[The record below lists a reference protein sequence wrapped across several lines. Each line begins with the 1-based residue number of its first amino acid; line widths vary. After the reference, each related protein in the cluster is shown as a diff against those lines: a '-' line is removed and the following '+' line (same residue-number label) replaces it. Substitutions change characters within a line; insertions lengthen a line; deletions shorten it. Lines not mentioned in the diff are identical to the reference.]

1 MKQAILKLVNGIHI
15 LLMELA
21 KLFIV
26 AMILIIFANVV
37 LRYVFNSGILW
48 SEEVALLM
56 AVWFIF
62 ISMGLG
68 IKQKLNIV
76 INLVQRE
83 KLPQW
88 LNKGLDLLAEIIVIF
103 VGVIMM
109 VYGSRLVGFTM
120 TSIMPATRWPAGI
133 LYIVVP
139 FAGLITTLEALLHIV
154 GWDSYDKNVDEY
166 LAGERR
172 LKDLF
177 GGPHG

>member
-1 MKQAILKLVNGIHI
+1 MKQVILKLINSIHI

-48 SEEVALLM
+48 SEEVALLL

-88 LNKGLDLLAEIIVIF
+88 LNKGLDLLAELIVIF

-109 VYGSRLVGFTM
+109 AYGSRLVGFTM
-120 TSIMPATRWPAGI
+120 TSIMPATKWPAGI
-133 LYIVVP
+133 LYMVVP

-166 LAGERR
+166 LAGERK

-177 GGPHG
+177 GGKHG

>member
-1 MKQAILKLVNGIHI
+1 MKEAILKIVNGLHI

-48 SEEVALLM
+48 SEEMALLL

-76 INLVQRE
+76 INLVPRE
-83 KLPQW
+83 KIPLW
-88 LNKGLDLLAEIIVIF
+88 LNKALDLLAEIIVIF
-103 VGVIMM
+103 VGVIMII
-109 VYGSRLVGFTM
+109 YGARLVGFTM
-120 TSIMPATRWPAGI
+120 TSIMPATKWPAGI
-133 LYIVVP
+133 LYVVVP
-139 FAGLITTLEALLHIV
+139 FAGLITTLEAILHII
-154 GWDSYDKNVDEY
+154 GWDTYDKNVDEY
-166 LAGERR
+166 LAGERK
-172 LKDLF
+172 LKNIF